1 VVRGDGRDARRS
13 RGGVVLESFFAYSVY
28 DADAQ
33 RGVWCGTEGFGRIA
47 YQRPGQ
53 EYRYFGEEEK
63 AVEGFE
69 GLDGPTCM
77 LGGGSSGG
85 CACGLIWLQ
94 GENVRWKSV
103 GGRVKC
109 GGVF

>member
-1 VVRGDGRDARRS
+1 M
-13 RGGVVLESFFAYSVY
+13 
-28 DADAQ
+28 
-33 RGVWCGTEGFGRIA
+33 EGFGRIA

-69 GLDGPTCM
+69 GLGGPDWHI
-77 LGGGSSGG
+77 GWGFVW
-85 CACGLIWLQ
+85 WLCVWANLATL
-94 GENVRWKSV
+94 ENVRWKSV